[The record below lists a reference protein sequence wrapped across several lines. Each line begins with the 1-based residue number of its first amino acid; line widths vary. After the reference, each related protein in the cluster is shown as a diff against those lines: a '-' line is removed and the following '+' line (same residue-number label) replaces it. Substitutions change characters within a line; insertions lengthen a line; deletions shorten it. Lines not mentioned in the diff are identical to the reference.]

1 MPGHICPKCY
11 KLKNML
17 RMKKIEQ
24 PYYKPKMTPKIRV
37 ELDNSFQTNCGLG
50 D

>member
-1 MPGHICPKCY
+1 
-11 KLKNML
+11 
-17 RMKKIEQ
+17 MKKIEQ

-50 D
+50 DQIYFVMLLTLF